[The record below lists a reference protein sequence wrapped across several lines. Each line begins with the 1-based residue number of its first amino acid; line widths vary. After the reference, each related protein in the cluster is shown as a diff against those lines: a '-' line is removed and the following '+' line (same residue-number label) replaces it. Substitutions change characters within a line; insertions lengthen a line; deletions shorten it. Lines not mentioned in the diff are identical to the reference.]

1 MAGFD
6 INEMEDEH
14 NESDVDKGMASQADL
29 CWYDSLVDKQNI
41 SKADQE
47 GKTTTYHE
55 GGFTVPGQ
63 SPFGSRKRTDRIR
76 LNKTLLAREASLE
89 KLK

>member
-6 INEMEDEH
+6 INEMDDE
-14 NESDVDKGMASQADL
+14 NESEGDKGHASQAEL

-41 SKADQE
+41 SKADQD
-47 GKTTTYHE
+47 GKTIHDT
-55 GGFTVPGQ
+55 GFRLPGE
-63 SPFGSRKRTDRIR
+63 SPFSARKRTDRIR